1 MIRQFTPQTIP
12 TIMDECRE
20 ALEVVA
26 KKHGLSLQRKTCR
39 YRPDEAPVA
48 FRLLVLE
55 RTEEGDEIDPKE
67 TEFRRYAAAFG
78 LTPDDFG
85 KTFKV
90 QGDSYQIS
98 GIKPRGRR
106 YNVLGKSASTGKVY
120 KFEVS
125 AVLGGLARHQTQGV

>member
-1 MIRQFTPQTIP
+1 MLRQFTPQNIP

-48 FRLLVLE
+48 FRFLVLE

-67 TEFRRYAAAFG
+67 TEFRRYATGFG

-85 KTFKV
+85 KTFATFN
-90 QGDSYQIS
+90 GEYRIS
-98 GIKPRGRR
+98 GLKPRGRK
-106 YNVLGKSASTGKVY
+106 YNVLGTHTTNGKTY